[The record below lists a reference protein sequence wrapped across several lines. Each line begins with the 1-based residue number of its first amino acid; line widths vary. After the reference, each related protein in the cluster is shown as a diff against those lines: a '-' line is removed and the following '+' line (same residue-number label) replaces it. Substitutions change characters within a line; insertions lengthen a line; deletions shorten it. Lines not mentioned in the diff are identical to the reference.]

1 MVLGTNIKQ
10 VTACFQISTFEEKLL
25 KKCIKNKLFHSL
37 SGDGIEKRRMNKAII
52 MQVQRH

>member
-25 KKCIKNKLFHSL
+25 KNALKKV
-37 SGDGIEKRRMNKAII
+37 
-52 MQVQRH
+52 QVFTV